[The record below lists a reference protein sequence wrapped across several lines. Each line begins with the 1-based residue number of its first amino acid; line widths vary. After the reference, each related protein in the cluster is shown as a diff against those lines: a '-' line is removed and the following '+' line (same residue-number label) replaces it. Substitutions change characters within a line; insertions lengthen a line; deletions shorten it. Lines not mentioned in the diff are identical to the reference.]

1 MEKKFH
7 LVERQE
13 NILKKRLQAFLAEML
28 KFGTMKGFKNFAMY
42 LRGREE
48 LVISVLNQP
57 KSSHYIHTL
66 ESTGLPTF
74 KDPNRSGS
82 LTSNNLP
89 YDKRSLLI
97 SLRSQMT
104 LTTAAVPK
112 GVGLPPA
119 SPSDSET
126 QPGDEASTLF
136 LIAGYARYSCP
147 YVWIRSN
154 HQRLIKLMGD
164 SESEKDSPLRLK
176 TIASWKDCNVTL
188 YDIVAELV
196 KLNTYPAPQN
206 PFQLD
211 MEYFSTLPPSEL
223 ILETAAMIQTLK
235 KIFLNTSDDRPYT
248 GCVLEDL
255 QVMTR
260 MHFTALKKMA
270 KDGSLPIVQQEQR
283 QRSGSGP
290 PGKFRYPT
298 SQYNPVPSS
307 QHQDRGHYQTSP
319 QSYTYTGY

>member
-1 MEKKFH
+1 MDAA
-7 LVERQE
+7 RQE

-28 KFGTMKGFKNFAMY
+28 KFGTIKGFKNFAMY

-48 LVISVLNQP
+48 LVISVLNEP
-57 KSSHYIHTL
+57 KSSHYSHTL
-66 ESTGLPTF
+66 ETKSMTPSF

-97 SLRSQMT
+97 SMRSQMN

-126 QPGDEASTLF
+126 LPGDEASTLF

-154 HQRLIKLMGD
+154 HQRLINLMGD
-164 SESEKDSPLRLK
+164 TESEKDSPLRLK
-176 TIASWKDCNVTL
+176 TTASWKDKSKIV
-188 YDIVAELV
+188 YDIVSELV

-206 PFQLD
+206 PFELD
-211 MEYFSTLPPSEL
+211 MEYFSSLPLAEQV
-223 ILETAAMIQTLK
+223 LETGAMVQTLK
-235 KIFLNTSDDRPYT
+235 KIFLCTSDDRPYA
-248 GCVLEDL
+248 GYVLEDL
-255 QVMTR
+255 QIMTK
-260 MHFTALKKMA
+260 MHFTALKKLVQE
-270 KDGSLPIVQQEQR
+270 GGLPIAQQEQR
-283 QRSGSGP
+283 HRGGAVSGAGRT
-290 PGKFRYPT
+290 RY
-298 SQYNPVPSS
+298 PSS
-307 QHQDRGHYQTSP
+307 QYSQPPPSQYGAGYYGSSQQNYS
-319 QSYTYTGY
+319 YTGY

>member
-1 MEKKFH
+1 MDAA
-7 LVERQE
+7 RQE

-28 KFGTMKGFKNFAMY
+28 KFGTIKGFKNFAMY

-48 LVISVLNQP
+48 LVISVLNEP
-57 KSSHYIHTL
+57 KSSPYSHTL
-66 ESTGLPTF
+66 ETKSTAPGF

-97 SLRSQMT
+97 SMRSQMN

-154 HQRLIKLMGD
+154 HQRLINLMGD
-164 SESEKDSPLRLK
+164 TESEKDSPLRLK
-176 TIASWKDCNVTL
+176 TTASWKDTNVSL
-188 YDIVAELV
+188 YDIVSELV

-206 PFQLD
+206 PFELD
-211 MEYFSTLPPSEL
+211 MEYFSSLPLSEQV
-223 ILETAAMIQTLK
+223 LETGAMVQTLK
-235 KIFLNTSDDRPYT
+235 KIFLSTSDDRPYT
-248 GCVLEDL
+248 GYVLEDL
-255 QVMTR
+255 QIMTK
-260 MHFTALKKMA
+260 MHFTALKKLVQE
-270 KDGSLPIVQQEQR
+270 GGLPIAQQEQR
-283 QRSGSGP
+283 HRSGAVSGP
-290 PGKFRYPT
+290 GRSRYPSSLYGQAPP
-298 SQYNPVPSS
+298 SQYGAGYYDSS
-307 QHQDRGHYQTSP
+307 Q
-319 QSYTYTGY
+319 QSYSYTGY